1 MIKERLVQKGVQPFE
16 LGFTI
21 LQAIFQISNPIYF
34 CRANTLATLAI
45 LHDLMGLSSKFK
57 ILKFFILFSPIKL
70 FIRFHLQAFLEVKS
84 CGDLAAKQIS
94 SIDEFIINNSI
105 LQILNTKKARYVGLF
120 SFLRKGEKQNEQCN
134 IRIVIARC
142 VGLFSFLTRVEF
154 RRATIIHCFL

>member
-1 MIKERLVQKGVQPFE
+1 MIKECLVQKGILPFE

-34 CRANTLATLAI
+34 CRANTILFATLAI
-45 LHDLMGLSSKFK
+45 LLALIALSSKFK
-57 ILKFFILFSPIKL
+57 ILRFFILFPPIKL

-94 SIDEFIINNSI
+94 SIDEFIINNSV

-120 SFLRKGEKQNEQCN
+120 SFLTNNLE
-134 IRIVIARC
+134 
-142 VGLFSFLTRVEF
+142 
-154 RRATIIHCFL
+154 RAQVLKVTA